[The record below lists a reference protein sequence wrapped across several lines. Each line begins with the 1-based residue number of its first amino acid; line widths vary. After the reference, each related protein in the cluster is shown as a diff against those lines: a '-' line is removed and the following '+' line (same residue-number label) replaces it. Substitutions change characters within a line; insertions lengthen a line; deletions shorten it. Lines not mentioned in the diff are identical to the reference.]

1 MEYKHLER
9 IQLLMSLK
17 STTSYSLEPGGRG
30 VDIVDY
36 QNAAAALA
44 LVGSKCE
51 PSTKLIAD
59 VYCVECKN
67 NYLTLRHELHK
78 AMIILLKAD
87 GKKLDHALA
96 IVDVGMGQV
105 YHGKY
110 QTLSQCAE
118 VLGIT
123 KKPYIE
129 AWQVYVNKV
138 TELLMRNLFDADLV
152 AGDYFYKERSLLT
165 ATPDYGI
172 NI

>member
-17 STTSYSLEPGGRG
+17 STTSYSLEPISRG

-36 QNAAAALA
+36 QNAAAALV

-78 AMIILLKAD
+78 AMIRLLKAD

-118 VLGIT
+118 VLGLT
-123 KKPYIE
+123 KTPYVD
-129 AWQVYVNKV
+129 AWQAYATKV
-138 TELLMRNLFDADLV
+138 VELLHRNLFDANLV
-152 AGDYFYKERSLLT
+152 AGDYFYNERH
-165 ATPDYGI
+165 GI
-172 NI
+172 DNQSKNVV

>member
-1 MEYKHLER
+1 MMEYKHLER

-78 AMIILLKAD
+78 AMIRLLKAD

-96 IVDVGMGQV
+96 IIDVGMGQV
-105 YHGKY
+105 YHGKLK
-110 QTLSQCAE
+110 TAE
-118 VLGIT
+118 KCGELMGIT
-123 KKPYIE
+123 ARAYDKTWR
-129 AWQVYVNKV
+129 AYVEKTV
-138 TELLMRNLFDADLV
+138 ELLHRNLFDANIV
-152 AGDYFYKERSLLT
+152 AGDYFYNERHLLT
-165 ATPDYGI
+165 GS
-172 NI
+172 

>member
-17 STTSYSLEPGGRG
+17 STSSYNLEPSGRG

-44 LVGSKCE
+44 LIGSKCE

-78 AMIILLKAD
+78 AMIRLLKAD

-118 VLGIT
+118 VLGLT
-123 KKPYIE
+123 KTPYVD
-129 AWQVYVNKV
+129 AWQAYTAKV
-138 TELLMRNLFDADLV
+138 VELLHRNLFDANLV
-152 AGDYFYKERSLLT
+152 AGDYFYNER
-165 ATPDYGI
+165 YGI
-172 NI
+172 DNQSKNVV

>member
-9 IQLLMSLK
+9 IQLLMSLR

-78 AMIILLKAD
+78 AMIRLLKAD

-105 YHGKY
+105 YHGKLK
-110 QTLSQCAE
+110 TAE
-118 VLGIT
+118 KCGELMGIT
-123 KKPYIE
+123 ARAYDKTWR
-129 AWQVYVNKV
+129 AYVEKTV
-138 TELLMRNLFDADLV
+138 ELLHRNLFDANLV
-152 AGDYFYKERSLLT
+152 AGDYFYNER
-165 ATPDYGI
+165 YGI
-172 NI
+172 DNQSKNVV

>member
-17 STTSYSLEPGGRG
+17 STTSYSLEPSGRG

-59 VYCVECKN
+59 VYCVECKS

-78 AMIILLKAD
+78 AMIRLLKAD

-105 YHGKY
+105 YSGKFK
-110 QTLSQCAE
+110 TLDECAKL
-118 VLGIT
+118 LGMSRQSYSGVWR
-123 KKPYIE
+123 K
-129 AWQVYVNKV
+129 YVDNV
-138 TELLMRNLFDADLV
+138 AELLRRNLFDADVV
-152 AGDYFYKERSLLT
+152 AGGYFYKERCE
-165 ATPDYGI
+165 I
-172 NI
+172 I

>member
-1 MEYKHLER
+1 MMEYKHLER

-78 AMIILLKAD
+78 AMIRLLKAD

-110 QTLSQCAE
+110 QTLSQCAV
-118 VLGIT
+118 VLGLT
-123 KKPYIE
+123 KTPYVD
-129 AWQVYVNKV
+129 AWQAYAAKV
-138 TELLMRNLFDADLV
+138 AELLHRNLFDANLV
-152 AGDYFYKERSLLT
+152 AGDYFYNER
-165 ATPDYGI
+165 YGI
-172 NI
+172 DNQSKNVV

>member
-17 STTSYSLEPGGRG
+17 STTSYNLEPSGRG
-30 VDIVDY
+30 VDIADY

-78 AMIILLKAD
+78 AMIRLLKAD
-87 GKKLDHALA
+87 GKKLGHALA

-110 QTLSQCAE
+110 QTLSQCSE

-123 KKPYIE
+123 KKPYTE
-129 AWQVYVNKV
+129 A
-138 TELLMRNLFDADLV
+138 
-152 AGDYFYKERSLLT
+152 
-165 ATPDYGI
+165 
-172 NI
+172 

>member
-9 IQLLMSLK
+9 IQRLMSLK
-17 STTSYSLEPGGRG
+17 STSEYTVSCSTGG
-30 VDIVDY
+30 DIVDY

-44 LVGSKCE
+44 LIGRECE

-59 VYCVECKN
+59 VYCIECKK

-78 AMIILLKAD
+78 AMIMLLKAD

-96 IVDVGMGQV
+96 IVDVGLGQV
-105 YHGKY
+105 YYGKY

-123 KKPYIE
+123 KTPYVE
-129 AWQVYVNKV
+129 AWQVYVTKV
-138 TELLMRNLFDADLV
+138 VELLNRQLFDADIV
-152 AGDYFYKERSLLT
+152 AGDYFYKERYYIDNQSK
-165 ATPDYGI
+165 
-172 NI
+172 NVV

>member
-17 STTSYSLEPGGRG
+17 STTSYSLEPSGRG

-78 AMIILLKAD
+78 AMIRLLKAD

-110 QTLSQCAE
+110 QTDEQCSK
-118 VLGIT
+118 VLGMSRQA
-123 KKPYIE
+123 YCE
-129 AWQVYVNKV
+129 SWCCYANKV
-138 TELLMRNLFDADLV
+138 VELLGRHLFDANLV
-152 AGDYFYKERSLLT
+152 AGDYFYKES
-165 ATPDYGI
+165 ASIDNPA
-172 NI
+172 

>member
-1 MEYKHLER
+1 MMEYKHLER

-17 STTSYSLEPGGRG
+17 STTSYSLEPMSRG

-78 AMIILLKAD
+78 AMIRLLKAD
-87 GKKLDHALA
+87 GKKLGHALA

-118 VLGIT
+118 ALGLT
-123 KKPYIE
+123 KTPYVD
-129 AWQVYVNKV
+129 AWQAYTAKV
-138 TELLMRNLFDADLV
+138 VELLHRNLFDANLV
-152 AGDYFYKERSLLT
+152 AGDYFYNER
-165 ATPDYGI
+165 YGI
-172 NI
+172 DNQSKNVV